1 MKRAIIEME
10 AVARNM
16 KLRTETRRA
25 LFSTL
30 FLFGLLTWL
39 YVIIFQM
46 IYPDVMSA
54 TLTHINIFPLNL
66 RVDVT
71 GIVAFV
77 VSAVAFFFLQLTPKR
92 EGGREIDH

>member
-1 MKRAIIEME
+1 
-10 AVARNM
+10 M

-25 LFSTL
+25 LLSTL

-39 YVIIFQM
+39 YVIMVQM
-46 IYPDVMSA
+46 SHPYWI
-54 TLTHINIFPLNL
+54 TLPLSHIQIFPLNL

-77 VSAVAFFFLQLTPKR
+77 VSALAFFLLQLTPKAR
-92 EGGREIDH
+92 TRR